1 MKRRYLMLAVLL
13 IPLIVWAGIGR
24 QWNDRV
30 LVAHTID
37 QTGDTAVVV
46 KFNQFTARDGYTY
59 LDSIRCSS
67 TKRAVSWTAPM
78 QVRRVTVA
86 ATPDTTKVDTLHADL
101 GTNKTGVV
109 WTVPNIALT
118 RAAYIDSMVA
128 RFNAVTTLADTIV
141 AQDSVTYIKLVGL
154 IAMDALE
161 GDARWT
167 IDITNAGNM
176 AEGDSTF
183 TTVKMVCDSMVAT
196 VNALTTVNDSVT
208 AAVDGD
214 TVYTITADR
223 AGWAMVFK
231 VGPADTTQDTV
242 HVTNAGTASFSV
254 DTTDVSLPIRMWENS
269 FKCLYGNIVLRAST
283 TTTKGY
289 GTHDS
294 AVIRLYKTDNV
305 TGTNIVVAAD
315 SGVIPKTFHLAKIAC
330 DTCYGDGPFFFRV
343 IMFDTA
349 TDTSGIRYHDF
360 DWSLTA
366 TE

>member
-1 MKRRYLMLAVLL
+1 MKRWILIASLL
-13 IPLIVWAGIGR
+13 IPLGILATLGQQFGAR
-24 QWNDRV
+24 ETFT
-30 LVAHTID
+30 HSID

-208 AAVDGD
+208 AAVSGD

-242 HVTNAGTASFSV
+242 HVTNAKASSSYEY
-254 DTTDVSLPIRMWENS
+254 DTIHLPIRMWEGNWHN
-269 FKCLYGNIVLRAST
+269 LYGDIIMQSSK

-289 GTHDS
+289 GTLDS
-294 AVIRLYKTDNV
+294 VWFKLYKVGVV
-305 TGTNIVVAAD
+305 TGTWTLMAGD
-315 SGVIPKTFHLAKIAC
+315 SGAVPRTWHIAHSAKDTLFGSGELKVILE
-330 DTCYGDGPFFFRV
+330 V
-343 IMFDTA
+343 MDTA
-349 TDTSGIRYHDF
+349 TDAAGSYTHDV
-360 DWSLTA
+360 DWNLTA
-366 TE
+366 WE